1 MDNKKN
7 KRHVTMRN
15 ILLFALIT
23 IICLGTGSNCLAETY
38 YDNTGFYSGDEQ
50 RVAEKSVIMR
60 VGCNQ
65 CYINNRRISFEV
77 FPENIMPFEENG
89 MIYIPLKTALDG
101 LGAENTAET
110 ESGVSAKIG
119 EKEYKFCETSPDLRI
134 IRRNGMFFAESEN
147 VAALT
152 KRYYKRYK
160 DTVIISADESIDR
173 ISEATAESLHNALD
187 YNWQNVYLGS
197 LGYVTDVVVHPKN
210 RELIYCRT
218 DVGGIYLLDREK
230 NKWKPLMDGI
240 SDADR
245 EAQPVRAFALDPNN
259 DNVIYVSSGST
270 WWKSPSCIMKT
281 TDRGNSW
288 RKLDFK
294 GNTSNSTLNRL
305 VGENI
310 AVDPNDSNTVYAGTF
325 NTGLFVSY
333 DAGETWDNISSVP
346 TESSDLQ
353 PGGIADVVIDD
364 SVKLANGRSATVYV
378 AVWGRGMYESHDGGV
393 SFKHMNGSPTF
404 PCRMQVLGDKI
415 YITATTD
422 NSSHTIPGGF
432 FCYENGKFTDLSP
445 DDGRKWYMAFMINRE
460 NPDMMIICKASYVD
474 SCDILRTYDGGK
486 TWENLGAVL
495 NPTGICQDP
504 IDPNGIWWPHGK
516 GIYYIPNMHEKRFS
530 HIDADYNV
538 EELVVT
544 GVTSVP
550 SKEAPVLLSDVMDH
564 GNLISENINV
574 KAKSAGYNVTK
585 GTATDY
591 CSEDPSMVVRVG
603 FTMNDPSGESIVTVS
618 EDYGR
623 TSKMTSWDI
632 ENVITDLVVG
642 AEKQENGYPVIMVVA
657 YGKRNTSDRPGKGLW
672 RSKDFGKTWE
682 KCADIVTEN
691 ENWNYTYRMLAADK
705 VNPNVFYFTEKTSLY
720 RSMNGGD
727 TWNKIYTLPVDLSNG
742 DYSGYYIK
750 TIPNVPGGLWIRSSQ
765 KIYAT
770 LDYGK
775 TIETINNVKNVT
787 VFGFGKGKDGST
799 LPAAY
804 VWGEVDGVFGLYVSD
819 DLGRKW
825 RKLNDSTHNIPILF
839 DMCGDMNIYG
849 RAFIATT
856 GRGVICLNPVGIDE
870 KIPSI
875 NMDTKSSEPN
885 PISKNYAVG
894 TENTVIQ
901 GSVSEYCEVRINGQ
915 RVKVDGDNNFSFT
928 ARLNEGENNFLIE
941 AADAAGNHAQPEKL
955 MIRHVKGF
963 LSGEDDTEPPKLTVE
978 SVPES
983 TTQRL
988 YTLRG
993 KVNEPGEI
1001 MVNRLPITLNEDL
1014 SFFSIIEL
1022 NEGENT
1028 IRVQARDHARNAC
1041 RVQEYKISYAPDT
1054 TKVTD
1059 RFESKYKCDGFEF
1072 NGDISKYGEFTKTLD
1087 KVAFGNVSVAAA
1099 FETMWDEDYLYVAAK
1114 VVDDIVYNGN
1124 STSHQNDCIEIYM
1137 DGDNCKGK
1145 SYNDHDKQYVFVF
1158 DASGTKKNA
1167 IFTRTMDGYTAEI
1180 RIPWSD
1186 LGVTPSENMK
1196 VGFDIDC
1203 VDNDSQYVSD
1213 GVRKGAIVWNGTMDN
1228 WCNPA
1233 VFSTIILKK

>member
-1 MDNKKN
+1 MKN
-7 KRHVTMRN
+7 IKSKLRAALRN
-15 ILLFALIT
+15 ISAIALT
-23 IICLGTGSNCLAETY
+23 AAMCMNMTLVCFAETY
-38 YDNTGFYSGDEQ
+38 YDNTGFYGGDEKEI
-50 RVAEKSVIMR
+50 AENSVIMR

-65 CYINNRRISFEV
+65 CYVDNKRVSFEV

-101 LGAENTAET
+101 LGADAAESD
-110 ESGVSAKIG
+110 SGVLAKIG
-119 EKEYKFCETSPDLRI
+119 GREYTFNEESTELRV
-134 IRRNGMFFAESEN
+134 IRRNSLFFAEAES
-147 VAALT
+147 VARLT
-152 KRYYKRYK
+152 EKYCKKYK
-160 DTVIISADESIDR
+160 DTVIISKDKDADK
-173 ISEATAESLHNALD
+173 ISDAVAESLRNALG

-210 RELIYCRT
+210 KELIYCRT

-240 SDADR
+240 SDTDR
-245 EAQPVRAFALDPNN
+245 EAQPVRAFALDPND

-288 RKLDFK
+288 KKLNFN
-294 GNTSNSTLNRL
+294 GNTSGSTNNRL

-325 NTGLFVSY
+325 DTGLFVSH
-333 DAGETWDNISSVP
+333 DAGETWDNISTVP

-353 PGGIADVVIDD
+353 PGGIADVVIDG

-393 SFKHMNGSPTF
+393 SFKHMNGSPMF
-404 PCRMQVLGDKI
+404 PCRIQVLGDKI
-415 YITATTD
+415 YFTATTD
-422 NSSHTIPGGF
+422 VLNHSVPGGF

-460 NPDMMIICKASYVD
+460 NPDMMIICKAAYVD

-486 TWENLGAVL
+486 TWENLGSMR

-504 IDPNGIWWPHGK
+504 IDPNGIWWPYGA
-516 GIYYIPNMHEKRFS
+516 GIYYVPNMHDKRLS

-544 GVTSVP
+544 GVTSIP
-550 SKEAPVLLSDVMDH
+550 SKKAPALFSDVMDH
-564 GNLISENINV
+564 GNLTSENINV
-574 KAKSAGYNVTK
+574 KAKSAGHNVSK

-591 CSEDPSMVVRVG
+591 CTEDPAMVVRVG
-603 FTMNDPSGESIVTVS
+603 FTMNDPSGESILTVS

-623 TSKMTSWDI
+623 TSKITNWDTD
-632 ENVITDLVVG
+632 NVITDMAVS
-642 AEKQENGYPVIMVVA
+642 AKKQKNGYPVIMVVA
-657 YGKRNTSDRPGKGLW
+657 YGKRNTADRPGNGLW

-691 ENWNYTYRMLAADK
+691 QNWNYTYRMLVADK
-705 VNPNVFYFTEKTSLY
+705 VNPNAFYYRENTSIY

-727 TWNKIYTLPVDLSNG
+727 TWSKIYTLPVDLTG
-742 DYSGYYIK
+742 DDYSGDYIK
-750 TIPNVPGGLWIRSSQ
+750 AVPGIRGGMWIRSSR
-765 KIYAT
+765 KIYT
-770 LDYGK
+770 TGDYGK
-775 TIETINNVKNVT
+775 TITTLDNIKNVA
-787 VFGFGKGKDGST
+787 VFGFGKGKDGSS

-804 VWGEVDGVFGLYVSD
+804 VWGEVDGLFGLYISD
-819 DLGRKW
+819 DLGESW
-825 RKLNDSTHNIPILF
+825 RQLNDSTHNIPILF
-839 DMCGDMNIYG
+839 DMCGDMNMYG

-856 GRGVICLNPVGIDE
+856 GRGVICFNPVGLDE

-875 NMDTKSSEPN
+875 DMETRSSDPN
-885 PISKNYAVG
+885 PISKDYAVG
-894 TENTVIQ
+894 TEGATIR
-901 GSVSEYCEVRINGQ
+901 GSVSEYCEVRVNGQ
-915 RVKVDGDNNFSFT
+915 RAQVDGDNNFAFT
-928 ARLNEGENNFLIE
+928 VRLKGGENNFLIE
-941 AADAAGNHAQPEKL
+941 AADAAGNHAQPVKL
-955 MIRHVKGF
+955 MIRYVNGF
-963 LSGEDDTEPPKLTVE
+963 SSGHGDTAPPVLTVE
-978 SVPES
+978 TVPES
-983 TTQRL
+983 TSQRL

-993 KVNEPGEI
+993 KVDEPGEI

-1028 IRVQARDHARNAC
+1028 VRVQARDHARNAC
-1041 RVQEYKISYAPDT
+1041 KPQEYKISYAPDK

-1059 RFESKYKCDGFEF
+1059 RFESKYKSAGFEF
-1072 NGDISKYGEFTKTLD
+1072 NGDISKYDNLTKTMD
-1087 KVAFGNVSVAAA
+1087 KVAFGNVSLAAA
-1099 FETMWDEDYLYVAAK
+1099 FDTMWDEEYLYVAVKA
-1114 VVDDIVYNGN
+1114 VDDIVYNGS

-1145 SYNDHDKQYVFVF
+1145 SYNDHDKQYVFVA
-1158 DASGTKKNA
+1158 DTAAAKKNA
-1167 IFTRTMDGYTAEI
+1167 IFTRMQDGYTAEL
-1180 RIPWSD
+1180 RIPWSE
-1186 LGVTPSENMK
+1186 LGVTPSENMN

-1203 VDNDSQYVSD
+1203 VDNDSQYISD
-1213 GVRKGAIVWNGTMDN
+1213 GPRKGAIVWNGTADN
-1228 WCNPA
+1228 WSNPS
-1233 VFSTIILKK
+1233 VFSTIVLKK